1 MAIQPKATDT
11 IKVNAIEA
19 KTGTT
24 LSITPILLVDVIK
37 EKTGAAR
44 TTLFHGCKT
53 DTIVEKTAS
62 AKVDFPDDI
71 KTDVIAESTSATGV
85 TIDGLLIKDSN
96 VNKSISGY
104 TPSLTPTNITTTI
117 SEVVGIYSQLTN
129 NLMWF
134 EVSWKDVV
142 TGTSSTYWIE
152 DVPLPTPAHA
162 SSVGA
167 FEYFARQDANNLAE
181 GAIRPYVAISWGSAA
196 NARVTWY
203 SNPSVGTWRRCISG
217 IYRLA

>member
-11 IKVNAIEA
+11 IKINAIEA

-44 TTLFHGCKT
+44 TTLFHGIKT
-53 DTIVEKTAS
+53 DTIVERTAS

-96 VNKSISGY
+96 VNKSISTY
-104 TPSLTPTNITTTI
+104 TPSFTPTNITTTI
-117 SEVVGIYSQLTN
+117 SSVVGEYSLLTN

-134 EVSWKDVV
+134 EVSWLD
-142 TGTSSTYWIE
+142 TMTATSGAYWIL
-152 DVPLPTPAHA
+152 DFNLPTTAHA
-162 SSVGA
+162 NVIGA
-167 FEYFARQDANNLAE
+167 FAYASKYEATNIADPSTEPSAR
-181 GAIRPYVAISWGSAA
+181 VSWGSQV
-196 NARVTWY
+196 NCRVTWGNSPTIGTY
-203 SNPSVGTWRRCISG
+203 RRSVSG
-217 IYRLA
+217 VYRIA

>member
-85 TIDGLLIKDSN
+85 TIDGVLLKDN
-96 VNKSISGY
+96 YINNTLQTY
-104 TPSLTPTNITTTI
+104 TPTITPTNITTTI
-117 SEVVGIYSQLTN
+117 SEVAGLYIKMSDK
-129 NLMWF
+129 LMWF
-134 EVSWKDVV
+134 EVSWKDVI
-142 TGTSSTYWIE
+142 TSTSGSSWFE
-152 DVPLPTPAHA
+152 DIPFPTAA
-162 SSVGA
+162 SSS
-167 FEYFARQDANNLAE
+167 LI
-181 GAIRPYVAISWGSAA
+181 GAIAFSARNESTNLPDNAEASVRVSWGSSA
-196 NARVTWY
+196 NARMFWQTG
-203 SNPSVGTWRRCISG
+203 PTAGTWRRAVSG
-217 IYRLA
+217 VYLLP